1 MASKTVTINAN
12 SEFELASKEKVVNK
26 LNSLTADQ
34 VKRLG
39 KLIDSPKAMGYL
51 SSDLKFASLQA
62 FL

>member
-39 KLIDSPKAMGYL
+39 KLIDSPKAMAYL